1 VPGGSVIPDD
11 RACGAELRA
20 AREARGLALADVSSH
35 LKIRE
40 HLLDAMERDA
50 HDELPGP
57 PFGEKFLAQYRAFL
71 GLEALPP
78 PRLPDPT
85 PEPTVTKT
93 EPLLSPQ
100 ARQGLI
106 AAAGGIVLVIV
117 ALVLVGDRPGPLA
130 TTQPA
135 DLRLTVSVVDSMK
148 ARVVADGRED
158 PDGQSLIPG
167 KAKEFK
173 AYDRLEIHLPRLDG
187 VSLGWQAP
195 GKEDPTPL
203 KPLGAMNTP
212 RTLVFIDDGG
222 R

>member
-1 VPGGSVIPDD
+1 MTDE
-11 RACGAELRA
+11 RARGAEMRA
-20 AREARGLALADVSSH
+20 AREARGLSLADVSSH

-85 PEPTVTKT
+85 PEPTVTTT
-93 EPLLSPQ
+93 EPLLSPH
-100 ARQGLI
+100 ARQGIL

-117 ALVLVGDRPGPLA
+117 GLVLVGDRPSPLVA
-130 TTQPA
+130 SQPP
-135 DLRLTVSVVDSMK
+135 DLVLTVSVVDTMK
-148 ARVVADGRED
+148 ARVIVDGREH
-158 PDGQSLIPG
+158 PGGQSLIPG

-173 AYDRLEIHLPRLDG
+173 AYDRLEVHLPRLDG

-195 GKEDPTPL
+195 GKERPTPL

-212 RTLVFIDDGG
+212 RTLVFIDDGD